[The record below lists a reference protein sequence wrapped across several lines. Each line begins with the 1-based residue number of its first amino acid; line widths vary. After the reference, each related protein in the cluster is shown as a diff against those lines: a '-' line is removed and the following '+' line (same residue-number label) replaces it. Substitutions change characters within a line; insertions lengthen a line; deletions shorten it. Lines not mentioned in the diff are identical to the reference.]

1 MSAQASKGLSKKF
14 IEVKERLEKAP
25 HVQFAR
31 SQQGYDE
38 LARRIFREPA
48 ERSGVGKRTEK
59 KKG

>member
-14 IEVKERLEKAP
+14 IEIKERLEKEP

-48 ERSGVGKRTEK
+48 ELRAVGKQTQRA
-59 KKG
+59 GS